1 MTVIMPFV
9 ITMIIVVIF
18 FMVIMIVVVIIMVA
32 MIVFMFIV
40 AVVAMIPIVVMIVV
54 IFFII
59 LLMIIIVIIDVNL
72 AVKVLSFSPNK
83 SRSNRCLNDKR
94 AAVAKTPLENTT
106 KHPIDGVVPG
116 IPLKVGVKST
126 VTFDGDDGREV
137 EFTGFKGLSTTMG
150 AVGKS
155 CGTCRKR
162 KG

>member
-1 MTVIMPFV
+1 MSMVVMAV
-9 ITMIIVVIF
+9 VVIVL
-18 FMVIMIVVVIIMVA
+18 MIMIVVAVIIVMAVVIVIIVMAVVIVVVMILIIMIVVAVIIVAVIIMN
-32 MIVFMFIV
+32 MHF
-40 AVVAMIPIVVMIVV
+40 P
-54 IFFII
+54 
-59 LLMIIIVIIDVNL
+59 
-72 AVKVLSFSPNK
+72 VKELSFSPNK
-83 SRSNRCLNDKR
+83 SRSNGCLNGKR

-106 KHPIDGVVPG
+106 KHPIDGVMPG

>member
-1 MTVIMPFV
+1 MAV
-9 ITMIIVVIF
+9 IVVA
-18 FMVIMIVVVIIMVA
+18 VIIMN
-32 MIVFMFIV
+32 MHF
-40 AVVAMIPIVVMIVV
+40 P
-54 IFFII
+54 
-59 LLMIIIVIIDVNL
+59 
-72 AVKVLSFSPNK
+72 VKVLSFSPNK
-83 SRSNRCLNDKR
+83 SRSNGCLNGKR